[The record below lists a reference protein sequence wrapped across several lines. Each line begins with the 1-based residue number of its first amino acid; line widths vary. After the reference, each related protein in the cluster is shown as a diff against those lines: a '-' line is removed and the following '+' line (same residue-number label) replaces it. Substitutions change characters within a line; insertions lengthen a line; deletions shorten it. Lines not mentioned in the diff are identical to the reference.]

1 MKHQKSKTIALWFLI
16 FLIGA
21 MLYKQLGKGRNFSE
35 QIKYSEFVRAVEDK
49 RVESV
54 TLVSG
59 KNEIYGRYAADYM
72 EGKGFKVIGDTGE
85 MTFKMLREHGII
97 PDYEVKEDHGLAMTF
112 LISWGP
118 MIFLF
123 VIFYFFLRQIQ
134 AGGGKAMSF
143 GKSRARLLNPHDK
156 KVTFKDVS
164 GVEEAKEELEE
175 VVDFLKAPE
184 KYTKLGGKIPKGVIL
199 VGPPGTG
206 KTLLARAVAGEAGV
220 PFFSISGSDFVEMF
234 VGVGAS
240 RVRDL
245 FEQGKKSAPCIVFI
259 DEIDA
264 VGRHRGA
271 GLGGG
276 HDEREQT
283 LNQLLVEMDGFGVNE
298 GVILI
303 AATNRIDVLDPAL
316 LRPGRFDRRVVV
328 GHPDVRG
335 RLGIL
340 KVHTRKTPMEK
351 AVNLETIARGTPG
364 FTGADLA
371 NLVNEASLLAARGNK
386 KSVENIDFED
396 AKDKVLM
403 GVARRSMVI
412 SDKEKKNTAYHEAG
426 HALVGINLPHT
437 DPIHKV
443 TIIPRGGALGVTQTL
458 PEEDILSLSKERAEN
473 MLAFLFGGRIAEQ
486 MMFESY
492 TNGAA
497 NDIERATDLARNMVC
512 HWGMSEK
519 MGPIT
524 YGDSRTQPFVGLNQT
539 ESNKNYS
546 EHTAQ
551 HIDEEIQKL
560 IDENFQVAEKILKDN
575 KETLVRLAETL
586 IIWETLDAEQV
597 LAIVEGKDIGPPLSE
612 GTKKKKSSLKKKKG
626 KKTQN
631 QSSKDTKNLAGEID
645 IDDGIIA

>member
-1 MKHQKSKTIALWFLI
+1 
-16 FLIGA
+16 
-21 MLYKQLGKGRNFSE
+21 
-35 QIKYSEFVRAVEDK
+35 
-49 RVESV
+49 
-54 TLVSG
+54 
-59 KNEIYGRYAADYM
+59 
-72 EGKGFKVIGDTGE
+72 
-85 MTFKMLREHGII
+85 
-97 PDYEVKEDHGLAMTF
+97 MTF

-118 MIFLF
+118 MIVLF
-123 VIFYFFLRQIQ
+123 FIFYFFLRQIQ

-143 GKSRARLLNPHDK
+143 GKSRARMLSPQEK
-156 KVTFKDVS
+156 KVTFRDVS

-175 VVDFLKAPE
+175 VVDFLKEPK

-245 FEQGKKSAPCIVFI
+245 FEQGKKNAPCIIFI

-283 LNQLLVEMDGFGVNE
+283 LNQLLVEMDGFNSNE
-298 GVILI
+298 GVILV

-316 LRPGRFDRRVVV
+316 LRPGRFDRRVMV
-328 GHPDVRG
+328 GRPDVRG

-340 KVHTRKTPMEK
+340 KVHTRKTPMAK
-351 AVNLETIARGTPG
+351 GVDLGVLARGTPG

-371 NLVNEASLLAARGNK
+371 NLVNEASLLAARDNK
-386 KSVENIDFED
+386 KSVENIDFEN

-403 GVARRSMVI
+403 GAARKSMVV
-412 SDKEKKNTAYHEAG
+412 SDEEKRNTAYHEAG
-426 HALVGINLPHT
+426 HTIVGLNLPHT

-443 TIIPRGGALGVTQTL
+443 TIIPRGAALGVTQTL
-458 PEEDILSLSKERAEN
+458 PDEDRLSLSKDRAEN
-473 MLAFLFGGRIAEQ
+473 MVCFLFGGRIAEQ
-486 MMFESY
+486 MIFDSY

-512 HWGMSEK
+512 QWGMSEDL
-519 MGPIT
+519 GPIAF
-524 YGDSRTQPFVGLNQT
+524 GDSRTQPFIGMGQT
-539 ESNKNYS
+539 DSDKQYS
-546 EHTAQ
+546 DAT
-551 HIDEEIQKL
+551 
-560 IDENFQVAEKILKDN
+560 AEKIDREVHRIIDRNFKQAKQILQKN
-575 KETLVRLAETL
+575 KAALTRLAEAL
-586 IIWETLDAEQV
+586 IIWETLDSQQV
-597 LAIVEGKDIGPPLSE
+597 KDVVANKNIGMPLSSDADDKGE
-612 GTKKKKSSLKKKKG
+612 KG
-626 KKTQN
+626 KKD
-631 QSSKDTKNLAGEID
+631 KEGEGEEKGAESAEDASAVTTVD
-645 IDDGIIA
+645 IDDGVTA